1 MSRASVPASYFD
13 QLYRVR
19 TDPWD
24 LAGSDYEAAKYA
36 ATLEALPPRR
46 FTRGLEVGCSIG
58 TLSARLAPL
67 CDDFLGI
74 DFAEAPLAEARRR
87 CASHP
92 QAAFRRMVAPSEWP
106 PGRFDLIMLSEVLYY
121 LGLADLDALARRC
134 EASLADGGVVLLVN
148 WRGENDGT
156 MSGDAAAL
164 GFLAAL
170 PALWPARNL
179 ALGPRYRIDVAE
191 ARKGRSHMA

>member
-1 MSRASVPASYFD
+1 MRRASVPASYFD
-13 QLYRVR
+13 QLYRER
-19 TDPWD
+19 PDPWD

-36 ATLEALPPRR
+36 ATLDALPTRR
-46 FTRGLEVGCSIG
+46 FARGLDVGCSIG
-58 TLSARLAPL
+58 MLSARLAPR
-67 CDDFLGI
+67 CDEFLGL

-87 CASHP
+87 CAFHP
-92 QAAFRRMVAPSEWP
+92 RATFRRMAAPAEWP

-121 LGLADLDALARRC
+121 LGLADLEALARRC
-134 EASLADGGVVLLVN
+134 EASLAPGGVVLLVN

-170 PALWPARNL
+170 PGHWSVWNH

-191 ARKGRSHMA
+191 AG

>member
-13 QLYRVR
+13 QLYRER
-19 TDPWD
+19 PDPWD
-24 LAGSDYEAAKYA
+24 LAGSGYEAGKYA

-46 FTRGLEVGCSIG
+46 FARALEVGCSIG
-58 TLSARLAPL
+58 TLSARLAPR
-67 CDDFLGI
+67 CDAFLGM

-87 CASHP
+87 CAPHP
-92 QAAFRRMVAPSEWP
+92 HAAFVRMAAPGEWP
-106 PGRFDLIMLSEVLYY
+106 PGHFDLIMLSEVLYY

-134 EASLADGGVVLLVN
+134 EASLARGGVVLLVN

-164 GFLAAL
+164 AFLAAL
-170 PALWPARNL
+170 PARWPAWNQV
-179 ALGPRYRIDVAE
+179 LGPRYRIDLAL
-191 ARKGRSHMA
+191 GD